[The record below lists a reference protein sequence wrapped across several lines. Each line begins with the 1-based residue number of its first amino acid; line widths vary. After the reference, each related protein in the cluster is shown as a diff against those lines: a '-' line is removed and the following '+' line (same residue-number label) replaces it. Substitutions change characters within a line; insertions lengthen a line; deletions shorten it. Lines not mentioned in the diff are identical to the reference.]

1 MRNYKNED
9 YQQSHLILESIHMK
23 RDKFPGTPMIFRSMW
38 SIDTSEYA
46 PYIKYKNIRILLSHF
61 HVELH
66 QIWWESHQPNV
77 QTEFTKTVAKKNSS
91 TTPFT
96 QQIWSQVKQ
105 SPKEANQVFQL
116 ISIDFQNPDM
126 NHIYIVD
133 LLFQF
138 PMQVKD
144 LFNHEKVKS
153 NLTKARLEKSM
164 KIILKRQRS

>member
-46 PYIKYKNIRILLSHF
+46 PYIKYKKQKDFAQSFPYRTSSDLIIVTSTKCSNWIHKNSCKK
-61 HVELH
+61 
-66 QIWWESHQPNV
+66 
-77 QTEFTKTVAKKNSS
+77 KTVAKKNSS

-96 QQIWSQVKQ
+96 EQIWSQVKQ
-105 SPKEANQVFQL
+105 SPKEANQVFQS

-126 NHIYIVD
+126 NHIYKVD

-138 PMQVKD
+138 P
-144 LFNHEKVKS
+144 
-153 NLTKARLEKSM
+153 
-164 KIILKRQRS
+164 I

>member
-1 MRNYKNED
+1 
-9 YQQSHLILESIHMK
+9 
-23 RDKFPGTPMIFRSMW
+23 
-38 SIDTSEYA
+38 
-46 PYIKYKNIRILLSHF
+46 LLSHF

-105 SPKEANQVFQL
+105 SPKEAKQVFQS